1 MKNLTRKE
9 FEEYREI
16 YVKEFYDYWKLLD
29 IDFETYMIMR
39 GLSKQE
45 YDKLNNEKLWQ
56 VQNND

>member
-29 IDFETYMIMR
+29 IDFETYMTMK

>member
-29 IDFETYMIMR
+29 IDFETYMIMK

>member
-1 MKNLTRKE
+1 MKNLTKKE

-29 IDFETYMIMR
+29 IDFETYMIMK